1 MYMYIQYMYLCHVHV
16 HVCTVHA
23 ADVTRVLLL
32 DENQAQGVSQSV
44 TELLRDL
51 SQAQAAKT
59 FPVRATAA
67 TSPYLAVFVY
77 FLMRDEK
84 EGRKKQARSNKQ
96 GKATQQTQV
105 HVLRV
110 YMYMM

>member
-1 MYMYIQYMYLCHVHV
+1 MLSVYLHVHV

-67 TSPYLAVFVY
+67 TSLYLAVFVH
-77 FLMRDEK
+77 FLIGDEK

-96 GKATQQTQV
+96 GKATQQTQIHV
-105 HVLRV
+105 HVHV
-110 YMYMM
+110 V